1 MRPLYKRR
9 HIMFSDSN
17 SSPSPTTKNN
27 NNIVIGFIGQVDAIL
42 RFKQASNLFE
52 YLRERPERK
61 LNLPPGSYDIN
72 EVDDL

>member
-42 RFKQASNLFE
+42 RFK
-52 YLRERPERK
+52 
-61 LNLPPGSYDIN
+61 
-72 EVDDL
+72 